1 MDLSTNVHTSIEE
14 YGKITF
20 ADEVVAIIAG
30 LAAAEVEGVAAM
42 SGGFTGGFTE
52 MLGMKN
58 LSKGVKVEIGE
69 KETAI
74 DLYLIVKYGVRVPEM
89 AWEIQENVKK
99 TVETMTGLTVVEV
112 NIHVQ
117 GIDFEDQE
125 KEAKKSR
132 GIADK
137 SKSKVE

>member
-1 MDLSTNVHTSIEE
+1 MSETVQTSVEE

-30 LAAAEVEGVAAM
+30 LAATEVDGVAAM
-42 SGGFTGGFTE
+42 SGGFAGGFTE

-69 KETAI
+69 KEVAI
-74 DLYLIVKYGVRVPEM
+74 DLYIIVEYGVRVPEM

-99 TVETMTGLTVVEV
+99 TVETMTGLSVVEV

-117 GIDFEDQE
+117 GINFKDEIEKAQKSGDAKEVEVEDS
-125 KEAKKSR
+125 KEQ
-132 GIADK
+132 
-137 SKSKVE
+137 